1 MVFKK
6 IIFQNRY
13 VELKTR
19 EKTILKFHFDYLHP
33 SLSNNID
40 CPAYP
45 GHDAIKIVLQKS
57 Y

>member
-1 MVFKK
+1 MWHSRPPPFMA
-6 IIFQNRY
+6 N
-13 VELKTR
+13 
-19 EKTILKFHFDYLHP
+19 TILNFHFDYLHP